1 MAEAVADADRAIGAW
16 LHALAREL
24 WPLNRSIT
32 GAELRQTLLS
42 TYVCHPSMANN
53 EQSGPLVSLA
63 LARWLQ
69 SMPRRR
75 NTYRIVFVPE
85 TIGAIA
91 YPRATRPTENHLCA
105 FRGADVRCLLALSK
119 ILPRLRFS

>member
-1 MAEAVADADRAIGAW
+1 MAEAVADADGAIGAW

-69 SMPRRR
+69 SLPRRR
-75 NTYRIVFVPE
+75 NTYRIFFVPE

-91 YPRATRPTENHLCA
+91 YLVRNSAHRTSPLCISWSRRKVSPSA
-105 FRGADVRCLLALSK
+105 IQNPSTASLF
-119 ILPRLRFS
+119 